1 MAVWM
6 DIPLAK
12 IAWNKVNRSELLG
25 VGGQESLK
33 MSLSQSNWCSELYLF
48 PPDLRGL
55 EIDSEQAGLCGV
67 FWYALFLSVL
77 WFSAGDLTTTAI

>member
-1 MAVWM
+1 
-6 DIPLAK
+6 
-12 IAWNKVNRSELLG
+12 
-25 VGGQESLK
+25 